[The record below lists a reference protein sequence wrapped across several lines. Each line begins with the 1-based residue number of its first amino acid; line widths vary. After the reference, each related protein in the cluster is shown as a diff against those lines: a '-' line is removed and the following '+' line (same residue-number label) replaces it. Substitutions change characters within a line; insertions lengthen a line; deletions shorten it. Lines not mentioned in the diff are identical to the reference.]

1 VNLFTTIPAFLLAIA
16 ILVVVH
22 EYGHY
27 WVARRCGVRVLRFSL
42 GFGKPFWSRR
52 DAHGTEWS
60 VAPIPLG
67 GYVSMLDEREGPVP
81 PELLNEAF
89 NTKPVGQRIAV
100 VLAGPIAN
108 LLLAVLLYAGLAMV
122 GSSVRIP
129 LLVTPT
135 AGSMAALAGVNGGE
149 RILAIGGRETPGWG
163 DVRWE
168 LLRQLAGRPD
178 ALSLSVDAG
187 NGVRRELVLPV
198 RGFGGPR
205 LEGDVPAALGLV
217 GVAPVLLT
225 QIETIRP
232 DSAAAQAGFRPGDRV
247 MALDGVAVSDWS
259 RFAEAVRARPGESMR
274 VTVERDGVVLT
285 LPVVP
290 QRVERGG
297 QVFGQLGLSP
307 RPDPVAL
314 AASSEWFS
322 LGPLDAVWAGARRTW
337 DIGWFSLQM
346 MGGMLTGDV
355 SATNLS
361 GPVAIADFAG
371 QSARLGVASFVGFL
385 ALMSIS
391 LGVLNLLPVPVL
403 DGGHIMYYL
412 VECLRG
418 RPIST
423 QVMEIGQRV
432 GLAAMATLMLV
443 AFYND
448 IQRLLTG

>member
-1 VNLFTTIPAFLLAIA
+1 
-16 ILVVVH
+16 
-22 EYGHY
+22 
-27 WVARRCGVRVLRFSL
+27 
-42 GFGKPFWSRR
+42 
-52 DAHGTEWS
+52 
-60 VAPIPLG
+60 
-67 GYVSMLDEREGPVP
+67 
-81 PELLNEAF
+81 
-89 NTKPVGQRIAV
+89 
-100 VLAGPIAN
+100 
-108 LLLAVLLYAGLAMV
+108 
-122 GSSVRIP
+122 
-129 LLVTPT
+129 
-135 AGSMAALAGVNGGE
+135 
-149 RILAIGGRETPGWG
+149 
-163 DVRWE
+163 
-168 LLRQLAGRPD
+168 
-178 ALSLSVDAG
+178 
-187 NGVRRELVLPV
+187 
-198 RGFGGPR
+198 
-205 LEGDVPAALGLV
+205 
-217 GVAPVLLT
+217 
-225 QIETIRP
+225 
-232 DSAAAQAGFRPGDRV
+232 

-274 VTVERDGVVLT
+274 VTVERDGVALT

>member
-1 VNLFTTIPAFLLAIA
+1 
-16 ILVVVH
+16 
-22 EYGHY
+22 
-27 WVARRCGVRVLRFSL
+27 
-42 GFGKPFWSRR
+42 
-52 DAHGTEWS
+52 
-60 VAPIPLG
+60 
-67 GYVSMLDEREGPVP
+67 
-81 PELLNEAF
+81 
-89 NTKPVGQRIAV
+89 
-100 VLAGPIAN
+100 
-108 LLLAVLLYAGLAMV
+108 
-122 GSSVRIP
+122 
-129 LLVTPT
+129 
-135 AGSMAALAGVNGGE
+135 
-149 RILAIGGRETPGWG
+149 
-163 DVRWE
+163 
-168 LLRQLAGRPD
+168 
-178 ALSLSVDAG
+178 
-187 NGVRRELVLPV
+187 
-198 RGFGGPR
+198 
-205 LEGDVPAALGLV
+205 
-217 GVAPVLLT
+217 VLLT

-403 DGGHIMYYL
+403 DGGHLLFCL
-412 VECLRG
+412 VELVKGSPVSERVQMLG
-418 RPIST
+418 Y
-423 QVMEIGQRV
+423 QV
-432 GLAAMATLMLV
+432 GLLILVSVMALAL
-443 AFYND
+443 FND
-448 IQRLLTG
+448 ISRFAAN